1 MPTLA
6 DTKQLIQDRGVEFFL
21 CSFVEMSGAPKAKLV
36 PATHLDDMAS
46 GSAGFAGF
54 ATGEMGQG
62 PHSPDMIAIPDF
74 NTTTVLPWRNNIA
87 WVASNIYVNG
97 APWPYCPRTVLSR
110 YLERVRQEWGYTYK
124 IGIEPE
130 FHLVQQ
136 DADGRWHVYDR
147 LDTLAKP
154 CYDLR
159 ALHRN
164 LDIMTTLVKYMQEL
178 GWDPYANDHEDA
190 NCQFEINFTYADALI
205 TADRHTFLKWM
216 VKTVAEQHGLVA
228 TFMPKPFA
236 HLTGN
241 GAHFHMSLWDAAR
254 DVNLFEDAR
263 DELGLSQLA
272 YHFCGGLMKHAQ
284 ALAAIT
290 NPLVNSYK
298 RLIRGA
304 PNSGATWA
312 PVYVTY
318 GGSNRTQMIRIPG
331 PGRLENRIIDGAA
344 NPYLASTVLLAAG
357 LDGIQHRLDPGPK
370 NVRNLYE
377 VPEEV
382 LQKEGIAFLPTTLK
396 DALDHFEADEV
407 VRGALGAEYAEMYIR
422 AKRQEWNAYHR
433 SVSQWEL
440 DNYITVY

>member
-1 MPTLA
+1 VPTLA

-110 YLERVRQEWGYTYK
+110 YLERVRHEWGYTYK

-136 DADGRWHVYDR
+136 DVDGRWHVYDR

-190 NCQFEINFTYADALI
+190 NCQFEINFTYADALT

-241 GAHFHMSLWDAAR
+241 GTHFHMSL
-254 DVNLFEDAR
+254 
-263 DELGLSQLA
+263 
-272 YHFCGGLMKHAQ
+272 
-284 ALAAIT
+284 
-290 NPLVNSYK
+290 
-298 RLIRGA
+298 
-304 PNSGATWA
+304 
-312 PVYVTY
+312 
-318 GGSNRTQMIRIPG
+318 
-331 PGRLENRIIDGAA
+331 
-344 NPYLASTVLLAAG
+344 
-357 LDGIQHRLDPGPK
+357 
-370 NVRNLYE
+370 
-377 VPEEV
+377 
-382 LQKEGIAFLPTTLK
+382 
-396 DALDHFEADEV
+396 
-407 VRGALGAEYAEMYIR
+407 
-422 AKRQEWNAYHR
+422 
-433 SVSQWEL
+433 
-440 DNYITVY
+440 